1 MLSFFFPKN
10 LLVLWFS
17 QAKRGWIESAPPP
30 PIRVK
35 KSHQIKVMI
44 RYYEYAM
51 DDHQFVLIGLDT
63 LVVGSVNGT

>member
-1 MLSFFFPKN
+1 MVFTSK
-10 LLVLWFS
+10 
-17 QAKRGWIESAPPP
+17 KRVDRISPPP